1 MECAILPLLNANVFT
16 NQVRVVPQEKRIP
29 VCYACG
35 VEGHI
40 ATWCPS
46 RRQGGLGRGVY
57 QVQGGSNFPNNHAIN
72 NNQASTDGGP
82 LPMAQVPTIP
92 PNVNLLDFMYDT
104 DDDCDVVPIKR
115 TRATHKGKE
124 VEGESSNPQI
134 KKKAKESMEY
144 KMENPSKRHR
154 SRRKI
159 NMEDMP
165 MGKGVEPFDLKQ
177 ELITN
182 GPRITWPQLLQ
193 LSPKIRKEW
202 G

>member
-1 MECAILPLLNANVFT
+1 M
-16 NQVRVVPQEKRIP
+16 
-29 VCYACG
+29 
-35 VEGHI
+35 
-40 ATWCPS
+40 
-46 RRQGGLGRGVY
+46 RQHRGLGRGIY
-57 QVQGGSNFPNNHAIN
+57 NQVQGYSNSINNHTN
-72 NNQASTDGGP
+72 NNNEVSSDGGP
-82 LPMAQVPTIP
+82 LSISQVPTIP

-104 DDDCDVVPIKR
+104 DNDCDVAPIKR
-115 TRATHKGKE
+115 TQPTQKGKE

-134 KKKAKESMEY
+134 KKKAKES

-165 MGKGVEPFDLKQ
+165 MGKGVELFNVKQ

-193 LSPKIRKEW
+193 LSPKIKKER
-202 G
+202 GRGSSIKPSIKTLHGAKIV

>member
-1 MECAILPLLNANVFT
+1 M
-16 NQVRVVPQEKRIP
+16 P
-29 VCYACG
+29 VA
-35 VEGHI
+35 
-40 ATWCPS
+40 
-46 RRQGGLGRGVY
+46 
-57 QVQGGSNFPNNHAIN
+57 QVQ
-72 NNQASTDGGP
+72 
-82 LPMAQVPTIP
+82 TIP
-92 PNVNLLDFMYDT
+92 PNVNLLDFMYNT

-134 KKKAKESMEY
+134 KKKTKES
-144 KMENPSKRHR
+144 KMENPSKRRR

-193 LSPKIRKEW
+193 LSPKILKEW
-202 G
+202 GRLASIRQSTKTVHYAGVVRVKE